1 MQYFYT
7 HNIQKFQKYSIGFLG
22 ILFLCSCLFFSTPT
36 HAVNQKSYGTEDT
49 ALEARLFRYKGES
62 IQTRI
67 GKIIG
72 AALSLTGIIFF
83 ILAVYA
89 GFLWMTARGDETQA
103 KKARDTIIMAVTGL
117 VIILGAYAI
126 TDFVFSS
133 IEPPKKT
140 SAQTNLGPGDFI
152 PQDSNQMAA

>member
-1 MQYFYT
+1 MQFLQTITIKKCAAFILASLLVLFFCVHFTQTSYAISQDYGLKAT
-7 HNIQKFQKYSIGFLG
+7 ASKGDIIQYDYPIQK
-22 ILFLCSCLFFSTPT
+22 
-36 HAVNQKSYGTEDT
+36 
-49 ALEARLFRYKGES
+49 
-62 IQTRI
+62 RI

-103 KKARDTIIMAVTGL
+103 KKARETIIMAVTGL

-133 IEPPKKT
+133 VEPPKKT

>member
-1 MQYFYT
+1 MQFLQTITIKKCAAFILASLLVLFFCLHFTQTPHAFASDSISPDYGLKATASKGNIIQYDYP
-7 HNIQKFQKYSIGFLG
+7 IQK
-22 ILFLCSCLFFSTPT
+22 
-36 HAVNQKSYGTEDT
+36 
-49 ALEARLFRYKGES
+49 
-62 IQTRI
+62 RI

-103 KKARDTIIMAVTGL
+103 KKARETIIMAVTGL

-126 TDFVFSS
+126 TDFVF
-133 IEPPKKT
+133 T
-140 SAQTNLGPGDFI
+140 SVPAGN
-152 PQDSNQMAA
+152 